1 MKKKIFVYPVNSLI
15 LADIVEHYGHEPLTM
30 MGGIS
35 GLDHGKQCS
44 EKPEHE
50 GFEPKGGLRY
60 LPVEVPSGV
69 RGRLSI
75 IGPLIEQAD
84 ASIIME
90 DADFGFGCSGCART
104 NEVIPHIVMLQ
115 GTPYIKVKMPKDK
128 DSALKMVRDIKEFLA
143 SLEVSD

>member
-1 MKKKIFVYPVNSLI
+1 MKKKIFIYPVNSLI
-15 LADIVEHYGHEPLTM
+15 LSDIVEHYGHEPLTM

-35 GLDHGKQCS
+35 SVHEESCS
-44 EKPEHE
+44 EVPEHK
-50 GFEPKGGLRY
+50 GFEPKGGLRF

-90 DADFGFGCSGCART
+90 DADFGFGCGGCART

-115 GTPYIKVKMPKDK
+115 GTPYLKVKMPNDK
-128 DSALKMVRDIKEFLA
+128 ESAEEMVREIKKFLA
-143 SLEVSD
+143 SLEE